1 MRRRRSFARVIPV
14 AVVVGVLA
22 ASSTAGN
29 AQGAEG
35 NGTTE
40 IVDVASTAAIA
51 NAMQQFT
58 QLIPSGYVSNSGPHV
73 ADSVV
78 GRAPSPTTTGDAA
91 LIASVVQS
99 SDVVRDVTA
108 GAAGNYGSTKQDGTG
123 KYLVL
128 AQFN

>member
-22 ASSTAGN
+22 ASSTPGN

-40 IVDVASTAAIA
+40 IVDAASTAAIA
-51 NAMQQFT
+51 NAMQQFA
-58 QLIPSGYVSNSGPHV
+58 QLIPSGYVSNSRPLV

-78 GRAPSPTTTGDAA
+78 GRASSPTTTGDAA
-91 LIASVVQS
+91 LIASVGQN
-99 SDVVRDVTA
+99 SDVIGDVAA

-123 KYLVL
+123 TYLVL